1 MHKSS
6 RDFYLIKRYD
16 YTFFKRSF
24 LQKILQNNP
33 LAAHCKNVGRKLL
46 IC

>member
-24 LQKILQNNP
+24 LQKILQIIR
-33 LAAHCKNVGRKLL
+33 LQL
-46 IC
+46 IVKM